1 MKKII
6 KLIFFIIFLPLLF
19 VTFKQQATFAQAME
33 CCSDIDYY
41 YASNDRSC
49 HNILKPNQTL
59 PPIACTTRP
68 PVSYATCC
76 FDADF
81 YYDSTDG
88 LCHSADFPNQRR
100 TPVLCGIL
108 TPTAPPAVR
117 ATPGSVEQIIGQITP
132 PPQVQA
138 LGVGGAGIG
147 RFLGNLVRIIF
158 LFAGI
163 VAIFMILISAFQ
175 MITSGGDKEAVAKA
189 RGRLTYAI
197 IGLTL
202 LALTFVIINVISRLT
217 GFQFP
222 IVQR

>member
-1 MKKII
+1 MKLKS
-6 KLIFFIIFLPLLF
+6 IFYLTFICLLF
-19 VTFKQQATFAQAME
+19 FLNPISVKSAGELELCNPAATSGPEKCENGLICVFINSSFARCERVTT
-33 CCSDIDYY
+33 
-41 YASNDRSC
+41 
-49 HNILKPNQTL
+49 PQT
-59 PPIACTTRP
+59 PP
-68 PVSYATCC
+68 
-76 FDADF
+76 
-81 YYDSTDG
+81 
-88 LCHSADFPNQRR
+88 SA
-100 TPVLCGIL
+100 
-108 TPTAPPAVR
+108 
-117 ATPGSVEQIIGQITP
+117 VEKVIGQITP

-147 RFLGNLVRIIF
+147 RFLGNLIRIIF

-222 IVQR
+222 ISQR